1 LKIRPLLIGLKETGR
16 KRPSRSKNQNSL
28 EVVMPSRNESTRAIA
43 RLQLETPI
51 SDDAS
56 LLRLQEQAA
65 EYVREAKRRAP
76 SESNELV
83 SSVVDAVARA
93 YFRHAIEK
101 QRKRMGRALPVLLVL
116 SAMTL
121 LAAPAIA
128 HTDYDGVWN
137 VTVIT
142 KTGSCQVT
150 TFYPLVVTDGNV
162 SGAADLSGSVGRNGV
177 VRASLRGAFASG
189 QLSGNAGSGRWNS
202 ASAGMPCSGRWAATR
217 R

>member
-1 LKIRPLLIGLKETGR
+1 
-16 KRPSRSKNQNSL
+16 
-28 EVVMPSRNESTRAIA
+28 MPSRNESAQAIA
-43 RLQLETPI
+43 RLRRETPI

-56 LLRLQEQAA
+56 LLELQEQASA
-65 EYVREAKRRAP
+65 YVREAKRRAP
-76 SESNELV
+76 TERDELV

-101 QRKRMGRALPVLLVL
+101 QRRRMRRALPALLVL

-121 LAAPAIA
+121 FAAPAFA
-128 HTDYDGVWN
+128 QTDYDGAWS

-142 KTGSCQVT
+142 RTGSCQPT
-150 TFYPLVVTDGNV
+150 TSYPLVVADGNV
-162 SGAADLSGSVGRNGV
+162 SGAADLSGSVGRNGM

-202 ASAGMPCSGRWAATR
+202 ASAGMPCSGRWAATKR
-217 R
+217 

>member
-1 LKIRPLLIGLKETGR
+1 
-16 KRPSRSKNQNSL
+16 
-28 EVVMPSRNESTRAIA
+28 MPSRNESTRAIA
-43 RLQLETPI
+43 RLHLETPV

-56 LLRLQEQAA
+56 LLKLQEQAT

-76 SESNELV
+76 SEPDELV
-83 SSVVDAVARA
+83 SAVMDAVARD

-101 QRKRMGRALPVLLVL
+101 QRKRMRRALPVVLLL
-116 SAMTL
+116 SAITL
-121 LAAPAIA
+121 FGSPAIA

-142 KTGSCQVT
+142 KTGSCQPT
-150 TFYPLVVTDGNV
+150 TSYPLVVTDGNV

-177 VRASLRGAFASG
+177 VRASLKGAHASG

-202 ASAGMPCSGRWAATR
+202 ASAGMPCSGRWMATKH
-217 R
+217 